1 MTVSAGKTPTTVCD
15 CPSQSRR
22 DIRISRS
29 TSKDRAVEIFPEHPP
44 IEVAR
49 RAAGGRPMMTRID
62 KVRAG
67 LKRLNRASLL
77 TQRG

>member
-1 MTVSAGKTPTTVCD
+1 M
-15 CPSQSRR
+15 
-22 DIRISRS
+22 
-29 TSKDRAVEIFPEHPP
+29 SKDRAVEIFPDDPP